1 MLEKDENKT
10 SNKNKMS
17 ISKRS
22 QVPKWQKRVKGI
34 RIPSNKKLSIED
46 ASKQPMNFHHRDAR
60 KPRPDTGK
68 KITKMQS
75 YH

>member
-1 MLEKDENKT
+1 M
-10 SNKNKMS
+10 
-17 ISKRS
+17 
-22 QVPKWQKRVKGI
+22 KGKA
-34 RIPSNKKLSIED
+34 IPSNKKLTIEQ
-46 ASKQPMNFHHRDAR
+46 ASKQPMNFKHRNAR

>member
-1 MLEKDENKT
+1 
-10 SNKNKMS
+10 MS
-17 ISKRS
+17 LSKRG
-22 QVPKWQKRVKGI
+22 QVPKWQKRGEGI
-34 RIPSNKKLSIED
+34 RIPNCKRLSREEE
-46 ASKQPMNFHHRDAR
+46 SKQPMTFKHAMAR

>member
-1 MLEKDENKT
+1 
-10 SNKNKMS
+10 MS
-17 ISKRS
+17 ISKRG
-22 QVPKWQKRVKGI
+22 QVPKWQKRMKGI
-34 RIPSNKKLSIED
+34 SIPSNKGFSQED
-46 ASKQPMNFHHRDAR
+46 ASKQPMNFKHARAR